1 MRVAILNYG
10 VGNLHS
16 LRHGLERIGAQA
28 LVTSEPKEIERADAL
43 VLPGVGAFEEAIEQL
58 SDKVEAILASQD
70 KPLLGIC
77 LGMQLLF
84 ERSEEGNSKRG
95 LGLLSGEVVRLP
107 RGLKVP
113 HIGWDSVEVK
123 RMHPIVRDV
132 PSGSYMYFMHS
143 YYVCPKNPDAI
154 VATTNYGLE
163 FPSIVASGSVVGVQF
178 HPEKSGRAGMQV
190 LRNFVE
196 MVGSA

>member
-1 MRVAILNYG
+1 
-10 VGNLHS
+10 
-16 LRHGLERIGAQA
+16 
-28 LVTSEPKEIERADAL
+28 
-43 VLPGVGAFEEAIEQL
+43 
-58 SDKVEAILASQD
+58 
-70 KPLLGIC
+70 
-77 LGMQLLF
+77 
-84 ERSEEGNSKRG
+84 
-95 LGLLSGEVVRLP
+95 
-107 RGLKVP
+107 GLKVP